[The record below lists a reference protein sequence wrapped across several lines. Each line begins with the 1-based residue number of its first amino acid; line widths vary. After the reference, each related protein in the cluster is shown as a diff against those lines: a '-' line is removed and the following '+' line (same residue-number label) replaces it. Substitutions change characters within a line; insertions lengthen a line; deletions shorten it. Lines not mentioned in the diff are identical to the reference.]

1 MTDEL
6 VPQDAQ
12 ELSLSEMQDKIV
24 SLERQVQR
32 LSLEISTLAERVPD
46 SKIISPKF
54 IERAFTVWGHYVV
67 AGFIIAIPIMCFSV
81 ILAFIFG
88 LFSQY

>member
-6 VPQDAQ
+6 VPQNAQ
-12 ELSLSEMQDKIV
+12 VLSSAEMQDKID
-24 SLERQVQR
+24 SLEQQVQR
-32 LSLEISTLAERVPD
+32 LSIELDALEERVPD
-46 SKIISPKF
+46 SNIISPNFFKQ
-54 IERAFTVWGHYVV
+54 AFTVWGHYVV

-81 ILAFIFG
+81 MLAFVFG

>member
-12 ELSLSEMQDKIV
+12 ELSTAEMQDKID
-24 SLERQVQR
+24 SLEQQVQR
-32 LSLEISTLAERVPD
+32 LSIELDALEERVPD
-46 SKIISPKF
+46 SNIISPNFFK
-54 IERAFTVWGHYVV
+54 RAFTVWGHYVV
-67 AGFIIAIPIMCFSV
+67 AGFVIAIPIMCFSV
-81 ILAFIFG
+81 MLAFVFG